1 MVCRIAASLE
11 ADSGAAVERRTGC
24 AALDRDRAGLALMTR
39 IGAGAAGSAERA
51 ANPTGGVLPEQ
62 HDGIAEIGTC
72 SERNLA
78 GLAAGMP
85 AADHR
90 GATGRLD
97 PGEQHRRA
105 GNRVIG
111 TGAAVSRTGETA
123 DGR

>member
-1 MVCRIAASLE
+1 MGGRIAARLE
-11 ADSGAAVERRTGC
+11 ADIRAAVERRTGC

-39 IGAGAAGSAERA
+39 IGAGAAGSVERA

-62 HDGIAEIGTC
+62 HDGIAKIGTC
-72 SERNLA
+72 GERNLA

-90 GATGRLD
+90 AAAGRLD
-97 PGEQHRRA
+97 PGEQHRSA
-105 GNRVIG
+105 GDRDIG
-111 TGAAVSRTGETA
+111 PGATVSRTGEAA

>member
-39 IGAGAAGSAERA
+39 IGAGAAGSVERA

-72 SERNLA
+72 SERNLPSLPA
-78 GLAAGMP
+78 RLP
-85 AADHR
+85 AAATPAATRRLAPAGPHR
-90 GATGRLD
+90 TAG
-97 PGEQHRRA
+97 HRD
-105 GNRVIG
+105 
-111 TGAAVSRTGETA
+111 TPAAPALS
-123 DGR
+123 